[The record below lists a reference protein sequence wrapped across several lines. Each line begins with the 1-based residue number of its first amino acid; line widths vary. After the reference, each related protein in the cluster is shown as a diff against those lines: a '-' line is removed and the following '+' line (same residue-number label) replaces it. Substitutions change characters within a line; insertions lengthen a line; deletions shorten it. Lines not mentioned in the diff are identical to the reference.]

1 VEKLTIKKT
10 EKIEYKFKNPSEID
24 ENKSYDFA
32 ITRPINVWGSVSYS
46 NNKRR
51 NKSVSVTALIDNTE
65 YKTKTSAYGYF
76 SFHSDP
82 DEEEITTY
90 VSASDGLGVESNRV
104 TIKLNDN
111 YSYYYIP
118 KLIVPTGISVRGYV
132 KNTCG
137 ISKANISIELGKG
150 KNKKTFSEYT
160 AYGYFDINLPVNMA
174 GSKAKVKINCQ
185 GKKITKKIDLGKDDI
200 DLGSIEFCSGEKP
213 EPDCIYAVIG
223 EKIVK
228 FDTKK
233 DRYTEMFQKNNQTS
247 AHKYQAW
254 YKSPE
259 HNATLILEIIT
270 YPKTFSKS
278 NKLSVYL
285 VSDEISASRNNI
297 YAPKSKENIYEFK
310 TDFELYNDKIESEED
325 DDEVYLY
332 GSASIKNKSVT
343 DNIKSAYIDKQL
355 SSKATSILVGKSN
368 STEFLTLTLPKNA
381 TKESEQSLKKNGFI
395 EKTSFIDDEGRFV
408 SINLQD
414 NAEALIRRNK
424 DNTSD
429 MTILTREGIGKE
441 PLYNCWKVDFQ
452 NSSLKGKGRS
462 VDYLWK
468 NEADIAQL
476 VMFGPIMGVKFTK
489 TDITEE
495 KCGCTTK

>member
-1 VEKLTIKKT
+1 VEKLTIQKT
-10 EKIEYKFKNPSEID
+10 EKIEYKFNNPSEID

-46 NNKRR
+46 DNKRR
-51 NKSVSVTALIDNTE
+51 NKSVSVTVLIDNTE

-325 DDEVYLY
+325 EDEVYLY
-332 GSASIKNKSVT
+332 GSASIMNKSVT

-381 TKESEQSLKKNGFI
+381 TKDSEQSLKKNGFI

-429 MTILTREGIGKE
+429 VTILTREGIGKE